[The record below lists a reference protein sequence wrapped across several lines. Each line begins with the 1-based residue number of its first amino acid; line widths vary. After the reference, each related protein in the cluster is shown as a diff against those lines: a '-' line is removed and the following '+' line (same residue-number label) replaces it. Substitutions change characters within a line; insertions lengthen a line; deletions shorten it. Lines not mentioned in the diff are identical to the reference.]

1 VINDA
6 TNSAFD
12 ELRASGMDVGVV
24 FTCTFGG
31 LVTENP
37 KKANQRFLAPYPMI
51 PVNVLEPFIDVILDS
66 NLTFDDV

>member
-1 VINDA
+1 
-6 TNSAFD
+6 
-12 ELRASGMDVGVV
+12 MDVGVG

-37 KKANQRFLAPYPMI
+37 KGKTNKTFLAPYPMI
-51 PVNVLEPFIDVILDS
+51 PVNVLEPFIDVILGS